1 VPASP
6 NNTVAGLAA
15 AINGSEAGTNSG
27 APNATAVVSTDGYLT
42 IFVTNTDAAL
52 EGNKLQV
59 APGSIGTVFSALGFD
74 TFVYTQTIA
83 SPRPT
88 EFGQFGYSLSIND
101 TALNLVVGSPKGTLY
116 SLMVFDYDITTAT
129 PSTTFDGNSTSFFNT
144 VAMVLNTATAG
155 SFVVGQ
161 QYTIVSVGT
170 TDFTAIGAI
179 SNEVGVRFT
188 ATGTGAGTGT
198 ASYYLARSL
207 VQSGAVYTYDYL
219 PSNSLS
225 VANPG
230 KFVFGQQVETD
241 AVTYLDQFGYAVS
254 YNSGVLVATAPGE
267 DFEDSTLGNFGSAYI
282 FENNTRRLAWGP
294 IATQQPVVDIR
305 LLTSVYMYDRI
316 TSAKSQFFD
325 FFDPLQGKVLGAAQ
339 ENIDFIS
346 AIDPASYNVGPVNN
360 RGDTWSTAHVDEV
373 WWDISTVRFIN
384 PNQDNPTYTSRR
396 WGQVFPG
403 SRVDVYQ
410 WVASTVPPANYT
422 GIGTPYSTTSY
433 VVSTRLNQSGTFVT
447 EYYFWVRGI
456 TETASQSDKTLSV
469 ATIAS
474 YIQEPKASGI
484 S

>member
-1 VPASP
+1 
-6 NNTVAGLAA
+6 
-15 AINGSEAGTNSG
+15 
-27 APNATAVVSTDGYLT
+27 
-42 IFVTNTDAAL
+42 
-52 EGNKLQV
+52 
-59 APGSIGTVFSALGFD
+59 
-74 TFVYTQTIA
+74 
-83 SPRPT
+83 
-88 EFGQFGYSLSIND
+88 
-101 TALNLVVGSPKGTLY
+101 
-116 SLMVFDYDITTAT
+116 
-129 PSTTFDGNSTSFFNT
+129 
-144 VAMVLNTATAG
+144 
-155 SFVVGQ
+155 
-161 QYTIVSVGT
+161 
-170 TDFTAIGAI
+170 
-179 SNEVGVRFT
+179 
-188 ATGTGAGTGT
+188 
-198 ASYYLARSL
+198 
-207 VQSGAVYTYDYL
+207 
-219 PSNSLS
+219 

-230 KFVFGQQVETD
+230 KFVFGQQVETN

-282 FENNTRRLAWGP
+282 FENTTRRLAWDP
-294 IATQQPVVDIR
+294 IAIQQPVVDIR

-384 PNQDNPTYTSRR
+384 PNQDNPTYASRR

-456 TETASQSDKTLSV
+456 TETAAQSDKTLSV
-469 ATIAS
+469 ATVAS

-484 S
+484 SYIAPINSSTIAIYNALDYIAAADTIIDRKSTRLNSSHR